1 MVRRMVMLLVALLL
15 FGLPLTAQAQ
25 EWPKVYCGNLSEED
39 CNLLTQSQAA
49 MAALDSAAFEMS
61 FNFGLSSSEPFAPG
75 VSEVAFDV
83 QGSGA
88 FAGEMP
94 DLSAFQSM
102 DPTQLGEIMSQAPA
116 LFIEGLRSVSG
127 QASLT
132 VNLPAELVA
141 GEGVPAALPI
151 NLIMLDGVAYVDL
164 ASLVPAEASGADM
177 PAWIGIDL
185 AGMYESMLKQMPDD
199 ENLAG
204 QMEQMQALF
213 SSDVMTGLVD
223 AALAADFVTVTRGA
237 DETIDGQTVAVFQTE
252 IDYAALFGNEG
263 FQTAMQEYMQSIM
276 TMQGVD
282 AEEMPEGVMEA
293 MTSLMAGLKLTVT
306 EKIGTE
312 DYLVRQTAMDMSFDM
327 DFAALAGMIP
337 ESEMGDVPDSFGMTL
352 AFEIALSEFG
362 QPVEV
367 VAPEGAQ
374 VINPMT
380 MIPPTSS
387 AQ

>member
-1 MVRRMVMLLVALLL
+1 
-15 FGLPLTAQAQ
+15 
-25 EWPKVYCGNLSEED
+25 
-39 CNLLTQSQAA
+39 
-49 MAALDSAAFEMS
+49 
-61 FNFGLSSSEPFAPG
+61 
-75 VSEVAFDV
+75 
-83 QGSGA
+83 
-88 FAGEMP
+88 
-94 DLSAFQSM
+94 
-102 DPTQLGEIMSQAPA
+102 
-116 LFIEGLRSVSG
+116 
-127 QASLT
+127 
-132 VNLPAELVA
+132 
-141 GEGVPAALPI
+141 
-151 NLIMLDGVAYVDL
+151 MLDGVAYIDL
-164 ASLVPAEASGADM
+164 ASLVPAEAAGADM

-199 ENLAG
+199 ENFAG
-204 QMEQMQALF
+204 QMEQMQAMF
-213 SSDVMTGLVD
+213 SSDVMIGLMD

-293 MTSLMAGLKLTVT
+293 MTRLMAGLMLPVT

-327 DFAALAGMIP
+327 DFAALAEMIP
-337 ESEMGDVPDSFGMTL
+337 ESEMGDVPDSFGMTM

-367 VAPEGAQ
+367 AAPEGAQ
-374 VINPMT
+374 VINPMM

-387 AQ
+387 PK